1 MNSVTTFDEAIALAA
16 TFTDVVLGTLQ
27 GASSSFATNNDTALV
42 PLVAS
47 IIGQEGEQEGWYRIL
62 QSKRP
67 SSSPF
72 LTASA
77 GPFAFT
83 ALQSFVIPGSC
94 PNINTI
100 DIPTLKPL
108 TVTTANPKPVN
119 QALEFE
125 VAGEASLKG
134 LFVAYISGQNVA
146 VVEPIFN
153 VRSSK
158 GMTTFSASF
167 PFRDGFSNGLT
178 IAAVVEGMGP
188 FDNATAVAG
197 AAIYGPGLIEI
208 G

>member
-1 MNSVTTFDEAIALAA
+1 
-16 TFTDVVLGTLQ
+16 
-27 GASSSFATNNDTALV
+27 V

-47 IIGQEGEQEGWYRIL
+47 IIGQEGEQEGWYRIV

-119 QALEFE
+119 QTLGFE
-125 VAGEASLKG
+125 VAGKANLEG
-134 LFVAYISGQNVA
+134 LYVAYISGQNVA
-146 VVEPIFN
+146 VVEPIMN
-153 VRSSK
+153 VNSNK
-158 GMTTFSASF
+158 GLTTFSASF
-167 PFRDGFSNGLT
+167 PFQDGFSNGLT
-178 IAAVVEGMGP
+178 IAAVVMGMGP

-197 AAIYGPGLIEI
+197 AAVYGPGLIEI

>member
-1 MNSVTTFDEAIALAA
+1 MTTFDEAIALAA
-16 TFTDVVLGTLQ
+16 TFTDLVLGTLQ
-27 GASSSFATNNDTALV
+27 SAAYAFATNNDTALV

-47 IIGQEGEQEGWYRIL
+47 IIGQEGEQEGWYRIA

-94 PNINTI
+94 PNIGTI

-108 TVTTANPKPVN
+108 TITTPSPKAVN
-119 QALEFE
+119 QTLAFE
-125 VAGEASLKG
+125 VAGTASLSG
-134 LFVAYISGQNVA
+134 MSVAYISGQNIA
-146 VVEPIFN
+146 VVEPITN
-153 VRSSK
+153 VKTVK
-158 GMTTFSASF
+158 GMTTFSAMF
-167 PFRDGFSNGLT
+167 PFQDGSASFSNGLT
-178 IAAVVEGMGP
+178 IAAVVMGMGP

-197 AAIYGPGLIEI
+197 ASVYGPGLIEI